1 VTMDWFS
8 VRVQTLNRALEP
20 TAARELRTLA
30 FPSPLRFSAAAQRER
45 RASRIAI
52 SYCGIR

>member
-1 VTMDWFS
+1 MDWFS